1 MTTYFTLTGAELREA
16 TGEGFNTIAKNGA
29 LTIAG
34 SPAKLVVDGNEV
46 EIVRTAREPFKRI
59 GRDFKIATN
68 DLMSSYYI
76 SLPSGL
82 QDAVYD
88 RFEELLGLMAEG
100 KPLTLPGPAA
110 KAAAAVAAA
119 APKAQEAA
127 VVAKSAA
134 TDAAAAAKGAA
145 TSAAAATEKMA
156 SEAAA
161 GASEAA
167 AAASKA
173 AAGFFEQLKEL
184 GAKAAQDTMA
194 MAQAIK
200 DKAEHDMASLQEK
213 KPAAGGGAA

>member
-1 MTTYFTLTGAELREA
+1 
-16 TGEGFNTIAKNGA
+16 
-29 LTIAG
+29 
-34 SPAKLVVDGNEV
+34 
-46 EIVRTAREPFKRI
+46 
-59 GRDFKIATN
+59 
-68 DLMSSYYI
+68 
-76 SLPSGL
+76 
-82 QDAVYD
+82 VYD

-200 DKAEHDMASLQEK
+200 VRIGSMRIVLCHTQPAVTIPLVTASPSLAAAAAYQNRAPVWAR
-213 KPAAGGGAA
+213 PAVWASIMPHAVCLMHSLLWPARGFKRTPYPLPQPPPPRHSPGQG